1 MKIGILS
8 DSHDALLKIRKA
20 VQIFTEKK
28 VDGII
33 HGGDFIAPFSVAIL
47 SELTIPWWGV
57 LGNNDG
63 EVVGIFQKSKGL
75 IHSYYQEIKFN
86 PYRIWVSHYYQPAEL
101 AFQSGRYDLSIFGH
115 THEKKLQEEK
125 GRFLLNPGES
135 CGLLT
140 GVASIAV
147 CDLKNKEVEFIE
159 I

>member
-8 DSHDALLKIRKA
+8 DSHDALEKIQKA
-20 VQIFTEKK
+20 VHIFQEKK

-33 HGGDFIAPFSVAIL
+33 HGGDFVAPFSVAIFTH
-47 SELTIPWWGV
+47 LTIPWWGV

-75 IHSYYQEIKFN
+75 IHSYYQEIEVN
-86 PYRIWVSHYYQPAEL
+86 SYRIWVSHYGRPAEL
-101 AFQSGRYDLSIFGH
+101 AFQSGKYDLSIFGH
-115 THEKKLQEEK
+115 THEKMIKEEND
-125 GRFLLNPGES
+125 RFLLNPGES

-140 GVASIAV
+140 GVASVAI
-147 CDLKNKEVEFIE
+147 CDLKKKEVEFLE

>member
-8 DSHDALLKIRKA
+8 DSHDALEKIRKA
-20 VQIFTEKK
+20 VKIFQENK

-33 HGGDFIAPFSVAIL
+33 HGGDFVAPFSVAL
-47 SELTIPWWGV
+47 LADLTIPWWGV

-75 IHSYYQEIKFN
+75 INSYYQKIEVKT
-86 PYRIWVSHYYQPAEL
+86 YRIWVSHYYQPAEL
-101 AFQSGRYDLSIFGH
+101 AFQTGKYDLSIFGH
-115 THEKKLQEEK
+115 THEKKIREEK

-140 GVASIAV
+140 GMASIAI
-147 CDLKNKEVEFIE
+147 CDLKKKEVEFLE

>member
-1 MKIGILS
+1 M
-8 DSHDALLKIRKA
+8 
-20 VQIFTEKK
+20 
-28 VDGII
+28 
-33 HGGDFIAPFSVAIL
+33 
-47 SELTIPWWGV
+47 
-57 LGNNDG
+57 
-63 EVVGIFQKSKGL
+63 GIFQKSKGS

-86 PYRIWVSHYYQPAEL
+86 AYRIWVSHYYQPAEL

-125 GRFLLNPGES
+125 GRFLLNPGEC
-135 CGLLT
+135 CGLLS

>member
-33 HGGDFIAPFSVAIL
+33 HGGDFVAPFSVAIL

-86 PYRIWVSHYYQPAEL
+86 AYRIWVSHYYQPAEL

-115 THEKKLQEEK
+115 THEKKLK
-125 GRFLLNPGES
+125 
-135 CGLLT
+135 
-140 GVASIAV
+140 
-147 CDLKNKEVEFIE
+147 
-159 I
+159 